1 MKQLS
6 VFLIQL
12 IFIIQVK
19 SQIIL
24 TCQSSCSTP
33 HVSWSTIQCEH
44 YENLSLGQNLITA
57 DWFKYPAKPQQNY
70 YPISAKVNVG
80 QVGQSVVKFAD
91 FIYSGIP
98 IDNYYHLNIPNQDY
112 RFNFN
117 LYVFSNKRAQV
128 AIKDASLN
136 DLIYFIFQTNG
147 TADIYNKSNVKIGSF
162 SYTSGSWLHMNLF
175 YHGVGSME
183 IFRNNYKVSGIN
195 SLPTAN
201 NSFPSN
207 INFFSDSP
215 GDEFILGGVCLIN
228 RNTISYICS
237 QNFEPV
243 CLKGTSEQVGNNG
256 CYAGGAGYFPE
267 EYQLCNTSSDPC
279 ADCDEC
285 FNYWFDCSDYRKI
298 YFQNNYCDE
307 PILQFYHPW
316 TDFLPSTEYEWE
328 FKNSNNVVIQPE
340 FLNSTSSNSYSPIC
354 RLPLPG
360 SYTVCLKVYKY
371 QESGRYMAYTCCYI
385 VQVALPCKNTPTV
398 FINSGTVASN
408 GEISFTTTTTDADN
422 FSWRCGNAN
431 ANIPNQPTG
440 NSSFKC
446 KFPSGVNCMT
456 VCLTVGNACGMISK
470 CITVCNNNSG
480 CGSKPPSHPPI
491 TYQVNTNGEVSFNN
505 IPSMDSYDWMIPS
518 GCSFTGG
525 TDRGSRSPIC
535 KIPDL
540 NCNYVFCLKMKLGC
554 YICCYC
560 FTIRRGG
567 SGGTVTFDPDE
578 MSCVPTNTGIKV
590 PVRVKSFEN
599 MSSVDLTYTISPSN
613 VANFVSAEAGPN
625 VDPNSIIP
633 NLLSNNRLQVA
644 WIGTAGV
651 NTSLQDNDILY
662 YLLLNITGAPN
673 SSATIS
679 IESATAKVK
688 QNRVSVPSILQT
700 GSLCINGSFRLCGRI
715 LREDNAPVKGV
726 NVTLNGAASQSTTTD
741 DQGNYCF
748 TSVPAGTYSIKP
760 RKTNFPGNGVEADDL
775 SDLKGHLLQTFTLP
789 TPYRLIAA
797 DVDNNKQITATDI
810 ARIIPTYKDKSR
822 VFVNVDSWRFVPK
835 SFQFP
840 NASNPFQST
849 FPEIISTTVNK
860 DLSDLDFVGIKMAD
874 LNLDNDPQNLKAGDP
889 PSDLSKH
896 ISQRSVPTIDLILPS
911 DTVLPGSILKIPV
924 YCKGFH
930 NVLSF
935 GFSVNWEKDKLKFLK
950 VNQFNSKLGLSNS
963 NFALQ
968 NTANGNFGVTWYT
981 FDLNGISLTDNEPIF
996 YIEFEVMATDK
1007 EKCSVAFSNLPTPIT
1022 FADPLE
1028 SFQVNPIPG
1037 TITVDAFAVGAI
1049 DLWIPNATIQAIPNP
1064 VEDLLMIRS
1073 SDFDFTN
1080 TSFEIRSIHGKIFEL
1095 PISKEKSQS
1104 SLDASTLTPGT
1115 YILTVRDKSKS
1126 ANLRFLKF

>member
-1 MKQLS
+1 MYRQEQRH
-6 VFLIQL
+6 FL
-12 IFIIQVK
+12 
-19 SQIIL
+19 
-24 TCQSSCSTP
+24 P
-33 HVSWSTIQCEH
+33 GTI
-44 YENLSLGQNLITA
+44 
-57 DWFKYPAKPQQNY
+57 
-70 YPISAKVNVG
+70 
-80 QVGQSVVKFAD
+80 
-91 FIYSGIP
+91 
-98 IDNYYHLNIPNQDY
+98 
-112 RFNFN
+112 
-117 LYVFSNKRAQV
+117 
-128 AIKDASLN
+128 
-136 DLIYFIFQTNG
+136 
-147 TADIYNKSNVKIGSF
+147 
-162 SYTSGSWLHMNLF
+162 
-175 YHGVGSME
+175 
-183 IFRNNYKVSGIN
+183 
-195 SLPTAN
+195 
-201 NSFPSN
+201 
-207 INFFSDSP
+207 FSDKS
-215 GDEFILGGVCLIN
+215 GDGFLLGGVCVA
-228 RNTISYICS
+228 T
-237 QNFEPV
+237 QNGFQVLCTQEFDPV
-243 CLKGTSEQVGNNG
+243 CLKGTGEQVANNA
-256 CYAGGAGYFPE
+256 CFARVAGYYENEF
-267 EYQLCNTSSDPC
+267 QKCGVSSDPC
-279 ADCDEC
+279 DDCDEC
-285 FNYWFDCSDYRKI
+285 FNYWFDCSDYRKL
-298 YFQNNYCDE
+298 YLQNNYCDE
-307 PILQFYHPW
+307 PIFQLNHPW
-316 TDFLPSTEYEWE
+316 TDFLPVTEYEWE

-340 FLNSTSSNSYSPIC
+340 FLNSTSSTSYSPIC
-354 RLPLPG
+354 RLPFSG
-360 SYTVCLKVYKY
+360 SYTVCLKVFKY
-371 QESGRYMAYTCCYI
+371 QESGRYLAYTCCYV

-491 TYQVNTNGEVSFNN
+491 TYQVNSNGEVSFNN
-505 IPSMDSYDWMIPS
+505 IPSMDSYNWVIPS
-518 GCSFTGG
+518 GCSFTSG

-540 NCNYVFCLKMKLGC
+540 NCNYIFCLKMKLGC
-554 YICCYC
+554 YTCCYC
-560 FTIRRGG
+560 FTIRKGG

-599 MSSVDLTYTISPSN
+599 MSSVDLTFTISPSN

-633 NLLSNNRLQVA
+633 NLLGNNRLQVA

-651 NTSLQDNDILY
+651 NTTLQDNDILY
-662 YLLLNITGAPN
+662 YLLLNTTGASN

-679 IESATAKVK
+679 IENTSAKVK

-700 GSLCINGSFRLCGRI
+700 GSVCINGSFRLCGRI

-775 SDLKGHLLQTFTLP
+775 SDLKGHLLQTFILP

-810 ARIIPTYKDKSR
+810 ARIIPTFKDKSR

-840 NASNPFQST
+840 NASNPFQSA
-849 FPEIISTTVNK
+849 FPEVISATVNK

-874 LNLDNDPQNLKAGDP
+874 LTLDNDPQNSKEEDP
-889 PSDLSKH
+889 TSSLSKH
-896 ISQRSVPTIDLILPS
+896 LSKRSIPVIDLILPS
-911 DTVLPGSILKIPV
+911 DTVRPGSILKLPV
-924 YCKGFH
+924 YSKGFH

-935 GFSVNWEKDKLKFLK
+935 GFSVNWEKNKLKFLK

-968 NTANGNFGVTWYT
+968 NTLNGNFGVTWYT
-981 FDLNGISLTDNEPIF
+981 FDLNGISLPDKEPIF
-996 YIEFEVMATDK
+996 FIEFEVMAADK

-1022 FADPLE
+1022 FADPVE
-1028 SFQVNPIPG
+1028 SFQVNPMAG
-1037 TITVDAFAVGAI
+1037 TITVDALAVGVIDLMVPSGKIFAV
-1049 DLWIPNATIQAIPNP
+1049 PNP
-1064 VEDLLMIRS
+1064 VTDQLTIRS
-1073 SDFDFTN
+1073 SDFDFN
-1080 TSFEIRSIHGKIFEL
+1080 TSSFEVRSIVGETIVVPICKGKSE
-1095 PISKEKSQS
+1095 S
-1104 SLDASTLTPGT
+1104 SLDASSLTPGT
-1115 YILTVRDKSKS
+1115 YILTVRDKSKY
-1126 ANLRFLKF
+1126 ATLRFLKF